1 MKYAFTI
8 YGDESQRESASE
20 EDAGRCGQAYG
31 AVTQEMEEKG
41 VFVAG
46 DGLYPRAT
54 ATTVRV
60 RDGERD
66 VTDGP
71 FAETKEQ
78 LGGFYVLDVKDL
90 DEAIEWAAKIPAA
103 QFGSV
108 EIRPVL
114 VYDEAGTWSR
124 AATASEPELVDRL
137 FRRESG
143 RATASLIR
151 VLGDFDLAEDAV
163 QEAFVVAMQVWPER
177 GIPDNPGAWIT
188 TTARNKA
195 IDRLR
200 RERRGTEKLEEL
212 QALEP
217 PPGTEDDEEEE
228 HPVIS
233 DDRLRLI
240 FTCCHPALAPE
251 ARVALTL
258 RTLGGL
264 ATPEIAR
271 AFLVS
276 EPAMA
281 QRLVRAKRK
290 IKTANIPYQVPAD
303 HDLPDRLNSVLTS
316 LYLIFN
322 EGYSATSDEALVRRE
337 LSGEAIR
344 LAGTLARLM
353 PDESEALGLLALM
366 LLQDY
371 SPMAERT
378 GTCLPIA
385 RTRSWSSAVT
395 LTSSR
400 PISPTE
406 RTARQSG
413 PRSTSSSITSRS
425 NTTSPSSRM
434 NASFSTCGAHSS
446 SEYALFVVWKTG
458 LRTNVTSRVGNQCR
472 PPRGPCARDIR
483 CR

>member
-1 MKYAFTI
+1 
-8 YGDESQRESASE
+8 
-20 EDAGRCGQAYG
+20 
-31 AVTQEMEEKG
+31 
-41 VFVAG
+41 
-46 DGLYPRAT
+46 
-54 ATTVRV
+54 
-60 RDGERD
+60 
-66 VTDGP
+66 
-71 FAETKEQ
+71 
-78 LGGFYVLDVKDL
+78 
-90 DEAIEWAAKIPAA
+90 
-103 QFGSV
+103 
-108 EIRPVL
+108 
-114 VYDEAGTWSR
+114 
-124 AATASEPELVDRL
+124 
-137 FRRESG
+137 
-143 RATASLIR
+143 
-151 VLGDFDLAEDAV
+151 
-163 QEAFVVAMQVWPER
+163 MQVWPDR

-200 RERRGTEKLEEL
+200 RERRGTEKQQELE
-212 QALEP
+212 ALEP
-217 PPGTEDDEEEE
+217 PAATEDDELEEP
-228 HPVIS
+228 PVIS

-290 IKTANIPYQVPAD
+290 IKAANIPYEVPAD

-366 LLQDY
+366 LLQD
-371 SPMAERT
+371 SRRD
-378 GTCLPIA
+378 A
-385 RTRSWSSAVT
+385 RVGAGGELVLLEEQDRSLWD
-395 LTSSR
+395 R
-400 PISPTE
+400 REID
-406 RTARQSG
+406 
-413 PRSTSSSITSRS
+413 
-425 NTTSPSSRM
+425 
-434 NASFSTCGAHSS
+434 
-446 SEYALFVVWKTG
+446 TG
-458 LRTNVTSRVGNQCR
+458 LGLLDRAARLGPPGPYVLQAAIAGEHARAATPAETNWFRIASLYELLARAQPSPVIALNRAVAVAMTAGPERGLQLLDDPELAEALDGYQWFWSAKADLLRRAGRTNQAMKAYERALDLATNPVERRFLESRL
-472 PPRGPCARDIR
+472 AEIS
-483 CR
+483 